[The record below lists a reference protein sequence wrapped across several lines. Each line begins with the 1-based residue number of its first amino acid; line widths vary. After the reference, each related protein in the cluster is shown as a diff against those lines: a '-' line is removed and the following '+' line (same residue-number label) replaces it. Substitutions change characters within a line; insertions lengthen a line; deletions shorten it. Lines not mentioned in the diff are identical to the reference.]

1 MHTDASQYAMGA
13 ALLQRMPGDRSLHP
27 VAFFSH
33 KLNQAQQNYS
43 ATDREMLAIVEAL
56 IFWRHLLHSL
66 EFKVRTDHKPL
77 SSFFTQPNLSGRQLR
92 WAERLSEFLLGAS
105 LHYKTG

>member
-1 MHTDASQYAMGA
+1 M
-13 ALLQRMPGDRSLHP
+13 LQGMPGDRSLHP

-56 IFWRHLLHSL
+56 RFWRHLLYGL

-77 SSFFTQPNLSGRQLR
+77 SSFFTQPNLSVRQLR
-92 WAERLSEFLLGAS
+92 WAERLSEFLPGAS
-105 LHYKTG
+105 LHYKTGRENLVPDALS

>member
-1 MHTDASQYAMGA
+1 MTTAPVLQIFQLDLPAEIEVHTDASQYAMGA
-13 ALLQRMPGDRSLHP
+13 ALFQRMPGDRSLHP

-56 IFWRHLLHSL
+56 RFW
-66 EFKVRTDHKPL
+66 
-77 SSFFTQPNLSGRQLR
+77 
-92 WAERLSEFLLGAS
+92 
-105 LHYKTG
+105 